1 MDIGRQLL
9 GSCSRLVCVF
19 LFQTGNKFFLVFN
32 IFWSADI
39 NAAVME
45 GQLEILEVLTRG
57 GASQPAC
64 EEALL
69 EASYLGRARSGEMLM
84 GSDMIPALR
93 WLCMLLSLLAAEAS
107 LMKLTHSSRLEP
119 EQI

>member
-9 GSCSRLVCVF
+9 GSCSRLVCIF

-32 IFWSADI
+32 IFWC
-39 NAAVME
+39 AAVME

-107 LMKLTHSSRLEP
+107 LM
-119 EQI
+119 